1 MQKIRERSL
10 MVYFLDL
17 DFDLPPILAL
27 QMAYGFLAPPLRFNF
42 VTQLSNILVLRP
54 FFFPCG
60 IFIIAQCVLL
70 KLLRNYVYLFLTLI
84 KPTHIGI
91 YDFDDHNVPL
101 ELVHC

>member
-10 MVYFLDL
+10 IDYFLDL

-27 QMAYGFLAPPLRFNF
+27 QMAYEFLAPPLRLFCHASIKYF
-42 VTQLSNILVLRP
+42 GTKIFFLSMWHIHNSTMYFIKATKKLM
-54 FFFPCG
+54 
-60 IFIIAQCVLL
+60 FII
-70 KLLRNYVYLFLTLI
+70 FLTLI